1 MTASTTTTL
10 ATIVGTYIRN
20 EFYGYADPALQ
31 LYKDATKYKQP
42 KGAGNVASFPRMRP
56 LAVITS
62 ATSEGSNPSTLAL
75 TTDKVNVTMAKLANA
90 VDVTKESWQTG
101 IKPLSAM
108 VGKKL
113 RKNFNRSLTRN
124 IQQTLAQRAN
134 RSLID
139 LNPAYQVG
147 GTVTTATSTTVIA
160 DTSMATPFSANDD
173 LTGGLFIV
181 TSGPGAG
188 QVRQITDY
196 ATSGGV
202 ITMSPALD
210 VALTTSST
218 IKVVVTP
225 HINASMPFTTD
236 AFIRAVYAL
245 QGYQAEPRSGS
256 MWKVNIDPAMMADMK
271 KDPVFI
277 QSGMFNDT
285 DKLEKG
291 LRGFWFETLIGLD
304 SEGWYEAVCT
314 QANGATEMGTYAA
327 TGAVHTAWFYGAD
340 AFGCVAVEGEGE
352 GLANVNFYN
361 IMTPDYSNNTL
372 ALTTHSW
379 DTYFASVV
387 PYGPFVHG
395 VSCGTAQG
403 AVGENFTG

>member
-1 MTASTTTTL
+1 MTQSTTTTL
-10 ATIVGTYIRN
+10 SKIVGTYIRQ

-31 LYKDATKYKQP
+31 LFKDATKYKQP
-42 KGAGNVASFPRMRP
+42 KGAGKTAQFPRMRP

-62 ATSEGSNPSTLAL
+62 ATSEGDNPTAVAL
-75 TTDKVNVTMAKLANA
+75 TTDAVNVTMAKLTNA

-101 IKPLSAM
+101 IKALSAM

-113 RKNFNRSLTRN
+113 RKNYNRSLTRD
-124 IQQTLAQRAN
+124 IQGTLAKKAN
-134 RSLID
+134 RSRID
-139 LNPAYQVG
+139 LNPAYQVA
-147 GTVTTATSTTVIA
+147 GTFTTGSLTVPA
-160 DTSMATPFSANDD
+160 DTGRGEADD
-173 LTGGLFIV
+173 FWTGGLLLI

-188 QVRQITDY
+188 QQAQITDF
-196 ATSGGV
+196 ANSGGV
-202 ITMSPALD
+202 FTATFAIAP
-210 VALTTSST
+210 TTAST
-218 IKVVVTP
+218 YKAIVTP
-225 HINASMPFTTD
+225 GINASMPFSTD

-245 QGYQAEPRSGS
+245 QGYQAEPRQGS

-271 KDPVFI
+271 KDSVFI
-277 QSGMFNDT
+277 NSGMYTDT
-285 DKLEKG
+285 KKLESG

-304 SEGWYEAVCT
+304 SEGWYEAVGT

-361 IMTPDYSNNTL
+361 IMEADSNNNTL
-372 ALTTHSW
+372 AYTTHSW

-395 VSCGTAQG
+395 ISCGTAQG
-403 AVGENFTG
+403 AVGENFLG